1 MYDQFYKL
9 EHDRR
14 VRLREAAVVWTHS
27 SLPDLQFLV

>member
-14 VRLREAAVVWTHS
+14 VRLREAAVVWTHL
-27 SLPDLQFLV
+27 SLLDLQFLV